1 MPWMQLLKI
10 FMEYKTEETQG
21 KKWYRS
27 KTLLSMG
34 LTTLILILN
43 NHFGL
48 EIPSEVQ
55 VAVLFIVGAIMRFVS
70 KGAIGFYEDADPGTA
85 KEAPAEDSDGLT
97 TYVSEAEPTAKADP
111 PAEAENSP
119 PEPSKTKKGPTPP
132 EKEKT
137 PEIVKRTVAAK
148 PFKPFNVSHTDGE
161 H

>member
-10 FMEYKTEETQG
+10 IMKYKTEETQG
-21 KKWYRS
+21 RKWYRS

-43 NHFGL
+43 SHFGL

-55 VAVLFIVGAIMRFVS
+55 VTILFVVGTVMRFVS
-70 KGAIGFYEDADPGTA
+70 KGAIGFYEDASPGTA
-85 KEAPAEDSDGLT
+85 KEVTTED
-97 TYVSEAEPTAKADP
+97 
-111 PAEAENSP
+111 SP
-119 PEPSKTKKGPTPP
+119 PEPSKAMETPTPLPP

-137 PEIVKRTVAAK
+137 PQKTNSAVPATK
-148 PFKPFNVSHTDGE
+148 PFKPFNVSHIDGE